1 MNTAWVSDPV
11 TAYYDWQLREAAGAD
26 RRPFSRQSIAQH
38 CAMFDRFLRHLVG
51 HGETLA
57 SFGPD
62 HVDAFWQ
69 TEGAKEYGPAT
80 RMRYLKLIDRLCRHL
95 VSIGLRRSNPADE
108 MVRAGR
114 WPDGDPDPI
123 YLPLAADLRLQAH
136 VAPVDSDNIARLR
149 ARAIVALLLGTGI
162 TAAECRH
169 AMLSDL
175 QLCASPP
182 YLHVPA
188 RGARDARTVRLPAFA
203 VPVLELWSAT
213 RPTLAFASGLLFT
226 ARPQGSPLTDMS
238 LGKIVRGALH
248 AIDFEAADMS
258 PRILR
263 NTFCRRQLT
272 AGVSPNEVSAR
283 MGLASRRTCD
293 RMLATIRDEACP
305 PPD

>member
-1 MNTAWVSDPV
+1 MWRPHFQYINVDMNTAWVSDPV

-136 VAPVDSDNIARLR
+136 VAPSTATTSPGCEPVRSLPCYSAQALPQPSVAMRCCQTFSSVRAHPICTFPRAALGMRALFACQPSPFRCLSCGAQRALPWRSRADCSLRRGRR
-149 ARAIVALLLGTGI
+149 ARRLLI
-162 TAAECRH
+162 
-169 AMLSDL
+169 
-175 QLCASPP
+175 
-182 YLHVPA
+182 
-188 RGARDARTVRLPAFA
+188 
-203 VPVLELWSAT
+203 
-213 RPTLAFASGLLFT
+213 
-226 ARPQGSPLTDMS
+226 
-238 LGKIVRGALH
+238 
-248 AIDFEAADMS
+248 
-258 PRILR
+258 
-263 NTFCRRQLT
+263 
-272 AGVSPNEVSAR
+272 
-283 MGLASRRTCD
+283 
-293 RMLATIRDEACP
+293 
-305 PPD
+305 